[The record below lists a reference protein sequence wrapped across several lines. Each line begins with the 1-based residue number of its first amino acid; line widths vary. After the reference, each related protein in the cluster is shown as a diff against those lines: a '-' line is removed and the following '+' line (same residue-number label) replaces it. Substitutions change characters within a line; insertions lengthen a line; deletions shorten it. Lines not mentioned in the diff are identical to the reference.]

1 MIDVLRRWFD
11 RTEIRLEPRSRLEP
25 RAISGRE
32 VAFADGY
39 SLLELERAGV
49 SEDQALAA
57 GLPIDRERTSSL
69 GCNVLQLE
77 KLLSYKGKQQ
87 SSC

>member
-1 MIDVLRRWFD
+1 MIDALRRWFA
-11 RTEIRLEPRSRLEP
+11 RTEVRLKP

-49 SEDQALAA
+49 TEGQAIAA
-57 GLPIDRERTSSL
+57 GLAIDRARTSLL
-69 GCNVLQLE
+69 GCNVMQLE
-77 KLLSYKGKQQ
+77 KLA
-87 SSC
+87 SSARPFPISFSGSSSK

>member
-1 MIDVLRRWFD
+1 MKDIVRRWFS
-11 RTEIRLEPRSRLEP
+11 RTEVRLEP

-49 SEDQALAA
+49 TEDQAIAA

-69 GCNVLQLE
+69 GSNVMQLE
-77 KLLSYKGKQQ
+77 KLRRTLKAGR
-87 SSC
+87 

>member
-1 MIDVLRRWFD
+1 MKDIVRRWFS
-11 RTEIRLEPRSRLEP
+11 RTEVRLEP

-49 SEDQALAA
+49 TEDQAIAA

-69 GCNVLQLE
+69 GSNVMQLE
-77 KLLSYKGKQQ
+77 KLRRALNGRRL
-87 SSC
+87 

>member
-1 MIDVLRRWFD
+1 M
-11 RTEIRLEPRSRLEP
+11 
-25 RAISGRE
+25 
-32 VAFADGY
+32 
-39 SLLELERAGV
+39 

-77 KLLSYKGKQQ
+77 KLLSYKGKQE

>member
-1 MIDVLRRWFD
+1 MIDVLRRWFA
-11 RTEIRLEPRSRLEP
+11 RTEIRLEPRSRPEP

-39 SLLELERAGV
+39 SLLELERAGM

-77 KLLSYKGKQQ
+77 KLLSYKGKQE